1 MTLVPLLFLMFVM
14 GVFPNLFLEPMHLAV
29 SNLLI

>member
-1 MTLVPLLFLMFVM
+1 MFVM
-14 GVFPNLFLEPMHLAV
+14 GLFPNLFLEPMHLAV

>member
-1 MTLVPLLFLMFVM
+1 MLLLPFLVLMFLM
-14 GVFPNLFLEPMHLAV
+14 GIYPNIFLEPMHLAV